1 MAHLNNTNKNTYTM
15 KNHTAEQ
22 LRKYVITTV
31 PAFDI
36 ENVNGSYFVG
46 WQEGFE
52 PSIIEVQSCSS
63 IEICDAGAIDA
74 AEEAMM
80 NLNRSQVDGPD
91 FVIYR
96 KAI

>member
-1 MAHLNNTNKNTYTM
+1 M
-15 KNHTAEQ
+15 KNNTAEQ

-36 ENVNGSYFVG
+36 ENVTGSYFVG

-52 PSIIEVQSCSS
+52 PSIIEVQECS
-63 IEICDAGAIDA
+63 IMELCDADAIDA
-74 AEEAMM
+74 AEEAMID
-80 NLNRSQVDGPD
+80 LNRGQEDSPD

-96 KAI
+96 KAL

>member
-1 MAHLNNTNKNTYTM
+1 M
-15 KNHTAEQ
+15 KNHTAEK
-22 LRKYVITTV
+22 LREYVITTV

-63 IEICDAGAIDA
+63 IDLCDAAAIDA
-74 AEEAMM
+74 AEEAMID
-80 NLNRSQVDGPD
+80 LNRGQEDSPD

-96 KAI
+96 KAL